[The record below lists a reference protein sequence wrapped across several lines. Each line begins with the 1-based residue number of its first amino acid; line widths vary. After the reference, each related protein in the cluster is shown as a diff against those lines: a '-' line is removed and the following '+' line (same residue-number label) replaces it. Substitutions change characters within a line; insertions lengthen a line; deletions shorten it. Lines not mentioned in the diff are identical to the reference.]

1 MKGAKPIMLLS
12 ATLLT
17 ISALAQQ
24 GVFYYVNTNAELIN
38 SKTTD
43 VVLNDNG
50 MVILNECSD
59 AKYEKP
65 AVQLIELNKSFIKT
79 SENIVA
85 VNNLHSV
92 STIAKYSNGNYG
104 IFANANESPVKLN
117 VSGSY
122 KELDQTPLADQKDQT
137 IVGKVIV
144 DKQILV
150 VSTLSAS
157 KDKYA
162 IVLSSFDAA
171 TGDKQWSKIVSS
183 ETNESAD
190 AIVGDNAGSV
200 VVLGRKYNDNATEY
214 IPILYKL
221 DTKGGIV
228 WKKSGVDMPSNFY
241 SQSLAVSANGD
252 IFYACGLTQRS
263 GMLQTKLIKLDANGN
278 TKRNININ
286 EFTGNGVLS
295 LSSGKILLYGSRFYT
310 DSKQVVTKGAYVI
323 LDADLNELNNKSLGV
338 NDKPD
343 SDFNYNTTSSSD
355 LQAALE
361 LESGS
366 VVMVGKVTMPQAGS
380 SSEKQNNTI
389 VVVADAYGNY
399 K

>member
-1 MKGAKPIMLLS
+1 MKGAKPILLLS

-38 SKTTD
+38 SKTLD
-43 VVLNDNG
+43 VVMNDNG
-50 MVILNECSD
+50 MVVLNECSD

-79 SENIVA
+79 SESILP

-92 STIAKYSNGNYG
+92 STIAKYTNGNYG
-104 IFANANESPVKLN
+104 IFANTDESPVKLT

-122 KELDQTPLADQKDQT
+122 KELDQLVLDDQKDQN
-137 IVGKVIV
+137 IVGKEIV
-144 DKQILV
+144 GKQILV

-162 IVLSSFDAA
+162 IVLSSFDAE
-171 TGDKQWSKIVSS
+171 TGDKQWSKSISS

-190 AIVGDNAGSV
+190 AIVADNTGCV

-221 DTKGGIV
+221 DAKGGIV

-241 SQSLAVSANGD
+241 SQSLAVLGNGD
-252 IFYACGLTQRS
+252 IYYACGLTQRS

-278 TKRNININ
+278 TKRSISIN
-286 EFTGNGVLS
+286 EFTSNGVLN
-295 LSSGKILLYGSRFYT
+295 LSSGKILLYGSRFYI
-310 DSKQVVTKGAYVI
+310 DSKQVVTKGSYVI
-323 LDADLNELNNKSLGV
+323 LDADLNELNNKSLGI

-366 VVMVGKVTMPQAGS
+366 IVMVGKVTMPRAGS
-380 SSEKQNNTI
+380 ASEKQNNTI
-389 VVVADAYGNY
+389 VIVADAYGNY